1 MNMENEKKYC
11 IMIADDDKANL
22 DILSSI
28 LMNEYDLRIVRNGKA
43 VLEQVA
49 DSPPDLLLLGVMI
62 PGLTGFE
69 VLANLKQ
76 VESTHHIPVIFIT
89 SLDGEG
95 YEEKG
100 LRLGAVD
107 YITKP
112 FNQGIVLARIRSQIQ
127 IVRYIREIERLGMI
141 DALTDIPNRR
151 NFDIR
156 IREEWRREG
165 RTGSSLSMMMV
176 DIDFFKHYN
185 DTYGHPQGDILLR
198 SLASLFT
205 VHLKRPSDFVAR
217 LGGEEFAIL
226 LSGIDKEGAALMA
239 EKIRAATEEMTVPVT
254 DQNKNTSVT
263 ISIGVATLIPDK
275 DTPVEELVEKADK
288 NLYAAK
294 AAGRNR
300 VVAG

>member
-1 MNMENEKKYC
+1 MENEKKYC

-165 RTGSSLSMMMV
+165 RTGSSLSMMMI

-217 LGGEEFAIL
+217 LGGEEFAVL
-226 LSGIDKEGAALMA
+226 LSGVDKEGAALMA
-239 EKIRAATEEMTVPVT
+239 EKIRAATEEMAVPVA
-254 DQNKNTSVT
+254 DQNKNTNIT
-263 ISIGVATLIPDK
+263 ISIGVATLIPDR
-275 DTPVEELVEKADK
+275 DTPVEDLIEKADK
-288 NLYAAK
+288 NL
-294 AAGRNR
+294 
-300 VVAG
+300 

>member
-1 MNMENEKKYC
+1 MENEKKYC

-165 RTGSSLSMMMV
+165 RTGSSLSMMMI

-217 LGGEEFAIL
+217 LGGEEFAVL
-226 LSGIDKEGAALMA
+226 LSGVDKEGAALMA
-239 EKIRAATEEMTVPVT
+239 EKIRAATEEMAVPVA
-254 DQNKNTSVT
+254 DQNKNTNIT
-263 ISIGVATLIPDK
+263 ISIGVATLIPDR
-275 DTPVEELVEKADK
+275 DTPVEDLIEKADK

>member
-1 MNMENEKKYC
+1 MENEKKYC

-43 VLEQVA
+43 VLEQVV
-49 DSPPDLLLLGVMI
+49 DSPPDLLLLDVMI

-89 SLDGEG
+89 SLNGED

-112 FNQGIVLARIRSQIQ
+112 FNRGIALARIRSQIQ

-156 IREEWRREG
+156 IREEWRREA
-165 RTGSSLSMMMV
+165 RTVSSLSMMMV

-226 LSGIDKEGAALMA
+226 LPGASREGAAVMA
-239 EKIRAATEEMTVPVT
+239 EKIRAATEEMIIPVA
-254 DQNKNTSVT
+254 DQKKNTNVT

>member
-11 IMIADDDKANL
+11 IMIADDDKASL

-49 DSPPDLLLLGVMI
+49 DSPPDLLLLDVMI

-69 VLANLKQ
+69 VLAHLKQ
-76 VESTHHIPVIFIT
+76 VESTHRIPVIFIT
-89 SLDGEG
+89 SLNGED

-112 FNQGIVLARIRSQIQ
+112 FNRGIMLARIRSQIQ

-156 IREEWRREG
+156 IREEWRRET
-165 RTGSSLSMMMV
+165 RTGNSLSMMMV

-226 LSGIDKEGAALMA
+226 LPEANREGAAVMA
-239 EKIRAATEEMTVPVT
+239 ERIRAATEEMAVPVA
-254 DQNKNTSVT
+254 DQKKDTNIT

-275 DTPVEELVEKADK
+275 NTPVEELVEKADK

>member
-1 MNMENEKKYC
+1 
-11 IMIADDDKANL
+11 
-22 DILSSI
+22 
-28 LMNEYDLRIVRNGKA
+28 VRNGKA
-43 VLEQVA
+43 VMEQVT
-49 DSPPDLLLLGVMI
+49 DNPPDLILLDVMM

-76 VESTHHIPVIFIT
+76 IESTHHIPVIFIT

-107 YITKP
+107 YIAKP
-112 FNQGIVLARIRSQIQ
+112 FNQGIVLARIRSQVQ

-156 IREEWRREG
+156 LREEWRRES
-165 RTGSSLSMMMV
+165 RTGSSLSMLMV
-176 DIDFFKHYN
+176 DIDFFKQYN

-198 SLASLFT
+198 SLANLFT
-205 VHLKRPSDFVAR
+205 AQLKRPSDFVAR

-226 LSGIDKEGAALMA
+226 LPGTDREGAAVMA
-239 EKIRAATEEMTVPVT
+239 EKIRAATEEMVVPIAG
-254 DQNKNTSVT
+254 QEKNTSVT
-263 ISIGVATLIPDK
+263 ISIGVATVVPDK
-275 DTPVEELVEKADK
+275 ESPVEELVEESDK

-300 VVAG
+300 VSIG

>member
-1 MNMENEKKYC
+1 MENEKKYC
-11 IMIADDDKANL
+11 IMIADDDKASL

-49 DSPPDLLLLGVMI
+49 DSPPDLLLLDVMI

-69 VLANLKQ
+69 VLAHLKQ
-76 VESTHHIPVIFIT
+76 VESTHRIPVIFIT
-89 SLDGEG
+89 SLNGED

-112 FNQGIVLARIRSQIQ
+112 FNRGIMLARIRSQIQ

-156 IREEWRREG
+156 IREEWRRET
-165 RTGSSLSMMMV
+165 RTGNSLSMMMV

-226 LSGIDKEGAALMA
+226 LPEANREGAAVMA
-239 EKIRAATEEMTVPVT
+239 ERIRAATEEMAVPVA
-254 DQNKNTSVT
+254 DQKKDTNIT

-275 DTPVEELVEKADK
+275 NTPVEELVEKADK

>member
-1 MNMENEKKYC
+1 MENEKKYS

-49 DSPPDLLLLGVMI
+49 DSPPDLLLLDVMI

-69 VLANLKQ
+69 VLENLKQ

-89 SLDGEG
+89 SLAGED

-107 YITKP
+107 YIIKP
-112 FNQGIVLARIRSQIQ
+112 FNRGIVLARIRSQIQ
-127 IVRYIREIERLGMI
+127 IVRYIREIARLGMI

-156 IREEWRREG
+156 VREEWRRET
-165 RTGSSLSMMMV
+165 RTGSSLSMLMV

-226 LSGIDKEGAALMA
+226 LPGTNREGAAVMA
-239 EKIRAATEEMTVPVT
+239 EKIRAATEEMVVPVA
-254 DQNKNTSVT
+254 DQKKNTNIT

-275 DTPVEELVEKADK
+275 DTPVEELIEKADK

-294 AAGRNR
+294 SSGRNT